1 MICDEKRILATVE
14 CCKRLTFIRNL
25 ILLSTTPGRTARTVK
40 WLMHART
47 RGIIEFYISAE
58 VRRAAKSG
66 LYAAT
71 VL

>member
-1 MICDEKRILATVE
+1 MKELKYYDESRVLQTANFHQE
-14 CCKRLTFIRNL
+14 SHFIGIVNQR
-25 ILLSTTPGRTARTVK
+25 PEEQQTVK

-47 RGIIEFYISAE
+47 RGIIGFYVTE